1 MYLLSIGLYYL
12 SLQGGVIL
20 FSFILFH
27 AIPSDPARVVLGPN
41 AEEAQVQALR
51 KELGLDA
58 PLPRQFL
65 SYLGRVTRLDFGR
78 SYVDRRSVSQE
89 VWRKLKVSL
98 LLLGFGFALIG
109 VYLVAVLG
117 AESLLRRPVGDY
129 LDFLWVSTPTLFSGV
144 LVALLSI
151 RFYPFTTLSG
161 TFDQLEDYLYFLPP
175 AFVLALYPMAILS
188 RIVRGEIGTIKQS
201 MYIRTARALGIPERT
216 ILSKHILK
224 NALVPLLAALSNQ
237 LPILFTGAF
246 IVEVIFSLPGIG
258 SLLIKSILQRDF
270 PMLEGIV
277 ILNALVVLLVYLAVE
292 AVYPFVD
299 PRIRDAHA
307 R

>member
-1 MYLLSIGLYYL
+1 MQLLSRGLYYL
-12 SLQGGVIL
+12 SLLGGVVL

-27 AIPSDPARVVLGPN
+27 VIPSDPARVVLGPN
-41 AEEAQVQALR
+41 AEEAQVTALR

-58 PLPRQFL
+58 PLPLQFL
-65 SYLGRVTRLDFGR
+65 LYLGKVVRLNFGH

-89 VWRKLKVSL
+89 VGSKLKVSL
-98 LLLGFGFALIG
+98 ILLACSFSLSFI
-109 VYLVAVLG
+109 YLVGVIV
-117 AESLLRRPVGDY
+117 AELLLRRPVGDY

-151 RFYPFTTLSG
+151 RFYPFTTFSG
-161 TFDQLEDYLYFLPP
+161 TFDRMEDYLYFLPP

-188 RIVRGEIGTIKQS
+188 RIVRGEIRTIERS
-201 MYIRTARALGIPERT
+201 MYIRTARAFGIPERT

-224 NALVPLLAALSNQ
+224 NALVPFLAAFSNQ
-237 LPILFTGAF
+237 IPILFTGAF

-258 SLLIKSILQRDF
+258 SLLITSILQRDF

-277 ILNALVVLLVYLAVE
+277 ILNSLVILLVYLAVE
-292 AVYPFVD
+292 AIYPFVD
-299 PRIRDAHA
+299 PRIRDAHV